1 MIDII
6 AAILLTAF
14 FALGVGALIVAAPLT
29 PPVRLRFALVAIIWL
44 AAISALAAFGV
55 FAARGSGTIAIGTA
69 ILVPIVVSLVAAA
82 RSSTL
87 RRVVLEMPMPVLVA
101 IHAGRLLGIFFLL
114 LLSAGRLTPTF
125 ATAAGWGDIAVALA
139 ALPVA
144 WAIARRARGWYAL
157 AFLWSVIGFIDLVT
171 AVTLG
176 VGSAPGS
183 PVRFIFESPETATIA
198 SLPWVLI
205 PAALVPLY
213 LLTHIAVFAQLVF
226 GQVPQHRDAPRGEL
240 AWNNHSR

>member
-6 AAILLTAF
+6 AAILLPALF
-14 FALGVGALIVAAPLT
+14 GLGVAALVTSAPLT
-29 PPVRLRFALVAIIWL
+29 PSARLKSALLAIIWF
-44 AAISALAAFGV
+44 AVVSALGALGI

-69 ILVPIVVSLVAAA
+69 ILGPIVLSLVAAA
-82 RSSTL
+82 RSSSFRQVIFET
-87 RRVVLEMPMPVLVA
+87 PMPVLVA

-125 ATAAGWGDIAVALA
+125 ATAAGWGDIAVAAA
-139 ALPVA
+139 ALPVG

-157 AFLWSVIGFIDLVT
+157 ALLWNVIGFIDLVT

-183 PVRFIFESPETATIA
+183 PLRFIFESPETATIA
-198 SLPWVLI
+198 SLPWLLI
-205 PAALVPLY
+205 PGVLVPFY

-226 GQVPQHRDAPRGEL
+226 GDVRQRRDAPGGEL
-240 AWNNHSR
+240 AWDSHSR

>member
-6 AAILLTAF
+6 AAILLPALF
-14 FALGVGALIVAAPLT
+14 GLGVAALVTSAPLT
-29 PPVRLRFALVAIIWL
+29 PSVRLKSALLAIIWF
-44 AAISALAAFGV
+44 AVVSALGAFGV

-69 ILVPIVVSLVAAA
+69 ILGPIVVSLVAAA
-82 RSSTL
+82 RSSTF
-87 RRVVLEMPMPVLVA
+87 RQVVLETPMPALVA
-101 IHAGRLLGIFFLL
+101 IHASRLLGILFLL

-125 ATAAGWGDIAVALA
+125 AKAAGWGDIAVAAA

-157 AFLWSVIGFIDLVT
+157 ASLWNAIGFIDLVT
-171 AVTLG
+171 AVALG

-183 PVRFIFESPETATIA
+183 PIRFIFERPETATIA

-205 PAALVPLY
+205 PGVLVPFY
-213 LLTHIAVFAQLVF
+213 LLTHFAVFAQLVF
-226 GQVPQHRDAPRGEL
+226 GDVRQRTDTLRGEL
-240 AWNNHSR
+240 AWNSHSR

>member
-1 MIDII
+1 MIDFI
-6 AAILLTAF
+6 AAILLPAF
-14 FALGVGALIVAAPLT
+14 FGLGVGALVMSAPLT
-29 PPVRLRFALVAIIWL
+29 PTVRLKAALIALIWFAVV
-44 AAISALAAFGV
+44 SALGAFGL

-82 RSSTL
+82 RSSTF
-87 RRVVLEMPMPVLVA
+87 RQVVFETPMPVLVA

-125 ATAAGWGDIAVALA
+125 ATAAGWGDIAVGAA

-144 WAIARRARGWYAL
+144 WAIARRARGWHAL
-157 AFLWSVIGFIDLVT
+157 ASLWNAIGFIDLVT

-183 PVRFIFESPETATIA
+183 PIRFIFESPETATIA

-205 PAALVPLY
+205 PGVLVPFY
-213 LLTHIAVFAQLVF
+213 LLTHIAVVAQLVF
-226 GQVPQHRDAPRGEL
+226 GDVRQQRDALRGEL
-240 AWNNHSR
+240 ALNSHLR